1 MSKTKTAIIIL
12 NWNGEK
18 LLPQFLPSVI
28 ENSRLPGTRIM
39 VADNGST
46 DASIPLL
53 SEKFPDVEIL
63 DLKQNYG
70 FAKGYNEALRQIDA
84 EYYVILNSDV
94 ELSEGWLH
102 PIIGLLDGDASI
114 GAVQPKILSYRE
126 KNTFEYA
133 GAAGGFIDRY
143 GFPFCRGRILNIT
156 ETDEG
161 QYDQSIDIFW
171 GSGACLVIR
180 AELFHRAGGFDAGFW
195 AHMEEIDFCWRI
207 KNMGYRVVV
216 CPESRV
222 YHLGGGSLP
231 YNSPRKLY
239 LNFRNNLSLLYKNL
253 PAGKLFGTLF
263 VRMLLDGVAA
273 FRLLLEGNV
282 RGFLSVIRAHLSFYR
297 NLPSLQKKRNAQT
310 GLLTRKMHPEMFR
323 KSILLKFYLKGK
335 TRFSELDF

>member
-1 MSKTKTAIIIL
+1 MSKAKTAIVIL

-28 ENSRLPGTRIM
+28 EHSRLPNTRIV

-46 DASIPLL
+46 DASIQIL
-53 SEKFPDVEIL
+53 SEKFSEVEIL
-63 DLKQNYG
+63 DLKQNHG
-70 FAKGYNEALRQIDA
+70 FAKGYNEALRQIGAD
-84 EYYVILNSDV
+84 YYVILNSDV
-94 ELSEGWLH
+94 ELSEGWLQ
-102 PIIGLLDGDASI
+102 PVIKLLDHDETI
-114 GAVQPKILSYRE
+114 GAVQPKILSHRD
-126 KNTFEYA
+126 KNKFEYA

-143 GFPFCRGRILNIT
+143 GFPFCRGRILNVT
-156 ETDEG
+156 ENDEG

-195 AHMEEIDFCWRI
+195 AHMEEIDLCWRI
-207 KNMGYRVVV
+207 KNMGHRVVF

-263 VRMLLDGVAA
+263 VRMVFDASAA

-282 RGFLSVIRAHLSFYR
+282 RGFLSVIQAHLSFYR
-297 NLPSLQKKRNAQT
+297 NLPSLQQKRNLQNRF
-310 GLLTRKMHPEMFR
+310 LTPKMHPEMFR
-323 KSILLKFYLKGK
+323 KSIILNFYMKGK
-335 TRFSELDF
+335 KRFCELRF